1 MEILGPLRPDG
12 PPLANALVVAEN
24 LLPRD
29 GGYGPLR
36 ALAPSSA
43 ALPAACQGLHAVG
56 GARTVT
62 VAGTDR
68 ALFILEGRTW
78 RQAGGPYPPATDGG
92 WSFAQFGEL
101 LLAANGS
108 TTPLK
113 FDLRGNGDF
122 MPLAG
127 GAPSARVIA
136 VVRDFVA
143 LGNLTGQPAAIR
155 WSGLD
160 DAESW
165 APSQATQA
173 DGQTMAD
180 GGEVLGIVGGEYGVI
195 LQANAIRRMSY
206 VGTPLVFQIDKVE
219 DNRGVLAPG
228 SIASFGPGRI
238 FYLSNE
244 GFCVTDGNGPSN
256 PIGAGKIDRAF
267 LAELD
272 QSNLHRIS
280 ATVDAIN
287 RTYICAYPGRG
298 NQGGRP
304 NRLAIFN
311 FETGEWT
318 FADVAIDRLA
328 RHFGES
334 VTLDGLAALGH
345 GDLDRIELSL
355 DSRIWQGGAV
365 SVGAIDDAG
374 RLAYF
379 GGPVLPARIETGDR
393 RGAAGRTSITGLRL
407 HGDMPDARVRAS
419 TRERLDRPFRTGA
432 FRAAGDS
439 GFVSLRAS
447 GRYWRVRIETAGG
460 ADWTRVVGYDLQVTG
475 GGQR

>member
-1 MEILGPLRPDG
+1 MENLGPLRPDG
-12 PPLANALVVAEN
+12 PPLMETLAVAEN

-36 ALAPSSA
+36 SLVPVSD
-43 ALPAACQGLHAVG
+43 ALPETCEGLHAVG

-62 VAGTDR
+62 VAATR
-68 ALFILEGRTW
+68 QALFLLQGRAW
-78 RQAGGPYPPATDGG
+78 RQAGGPYPPVSDAG
-92 WSFAQFGEL
+92 WGFAQFGDL

-108 TTPLK
+108 TPPLK

-122 MPLAG
+122 VPLDG
-127 GAPSARVIA
+127 GPPAARVIS
-136 VVRDFVA
+136 VVRDFVV

-165 APSQATQA
+165 APSQASQA

-219 DNRGVLAPG
+219 DNRGVLAAG

-244 GFCVTDGNGPSN
+244 GFCLTAGNGPSVA
-256 PIGAGKIDRAF
+256 IGAGKIDRTF

-272 QSNLHRIS
+272 QSNMHRIS
-280 ATVDAIN
+280 ATVDSIN
-287 RTYICAYPGRG
+287 RTYICAYPGRNNRSG
-298 NQGGRP
+298 QP
-304 NRLAIFN
+304 NRLAIFS

-318 FADVAIDRLA
+318 FADLEVGRLA

-334 VTLDGLAALGH
+334 VTLEGLAALGH
-345 GDLDRIELSL
+345 GNLDEIAASL
-355 DSRIWQGGAV
+355 DSRVWQGGAV
-365 SVGAIDDAG
+365 SVGAIDGQG
-374 RLAYF
+374 RLGYF
-379 GGPVLPARIETGDR
+379 GGPVLPAHIETCD
-393 RGAAGRTSITGLRL
+393 RTSPADRTNITGLRL
-407 HGDMPDARVRAS
+407 HGNMSDASIRVLG
-419 TRERLDRPFRTGA
+419 RERLDRPLRSGPPQTA
-432 FRAAGDS
+432 SAS
-439 GFVSLRAS
+439 GFFSLRGG
-447 GRYWRVRIETAGG
+447 GRYWRLRIDTAGG
-460 ADWTRVVGYDLQVTG
+460 TDWTRVVGYDLRSTRG
-475 GGQR
+475 GRR